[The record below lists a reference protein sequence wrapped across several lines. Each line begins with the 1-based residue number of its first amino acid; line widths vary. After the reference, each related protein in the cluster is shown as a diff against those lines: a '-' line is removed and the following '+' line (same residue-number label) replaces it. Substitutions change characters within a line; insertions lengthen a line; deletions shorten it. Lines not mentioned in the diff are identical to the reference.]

1 MIMVNLL
8 SFDLCEHS
16 GVLYVFMILKL
27 FIKVCKIVA
36 PIILIIT
43 IIMSL
48 TKAVGNPDE
57 LKKVFSSAVK
67 KFIAALLIFFVPT
80 IVNYAMDSLANRDPD
95 SFATCSTNANIDYI
109 KKLKEK
115 EEAERKNR
123 LEMREK
129 EAEEAAKKANQK
141 LEEDNASTNGNQVYK
156 DRRKQRQQ
164 MSGGEG
170 AGAANSIS
178 SKTNYGDLTLNVE
191 KAVDTNI
198 NNPSSGLGDGRNLYR
213 AVQNAAYTGNY
224 VVYAQNKN
232 YGSID
237 SSSKGGRICWSNLTT
252 GEQVKCIEIGAEGG
266 HMDGLT
272 YDNDRGYVLK
282 VANGRLLQIDNKK
295 MEVAGYANITNTSG
309 AITYVPKI
317 HSVVQYSGGSLHF
330 YKYNSGNNTYE
341 KYNSVSLQN
350 WDGEAVQGIGTD
362 GTNIFIADS
371 SPYSSKRNLYTY
383 SLEGARLEKHNFG
396 SGFGSLSSEVESA
409 FADNDGV
416 LYLACPQGI
425 ARVTNY
431 QANKIGLPT
440 R

>member
-1 MIMVNLL
+1 MINVLT
-8 SFDLCEHS
+8 FDICEHS
-16 GVLYVFMILKL
+16 GVLYVFMILKI
-27 FIKVCKIVA
+27 FIKVCKILA
-36 PIILIIT
+36 PIFLIIT
-43 IIMSL
+43 IIIAL
-48 TKAVGNPDE
+48 IKAIGKPDE
-57 LKKVFSSAVK
+57 LKKILPSATK
-67 KFIAALLIFFVPT
+67 KFIAALAIFFVPT
-80 IVNYAMDSLANRDPD
+80 VINYALDTLANRNPD

-109 KKLKEK
+109 KQLKEK
-115 EEAERKNR
+115 EEKERKAR
-123 LEMREK
+123 LEAREK
-129 EAEEAAKKANQK
+129 EAREAAKKANKK
-141 LEEDNASTNGNQVYK
+141 LEQDNASTDGNKIYK
-156 DRRKQRQQ
+156 DRMQQNRQSN
-164 MSGGEG
+164 SGES

-178 SKTNYGDLTLNVE
+178 TKSSYGDSTLNVE
-191 KAVDTNI
+191 KVVDTNI
-198 NNPSSGLGDGRNLYR
+198 NNPDSGLGDGRNRYR
-213 AVQNAAYTGNY
+213 AVQNATYTGKF
-224 VVYAQNKN
+224 VVYAQNRN

-237 SSSKGGRICWSNLTT
+237 SSSKGGRICWSNLST
-252 GEQVKCIEIGAEGG
+252 GEQVKCIEIGEEGG

-282 VANGRLLQIDNKK
+282 VAKGRLLQIDNKK
-295 MEVAGYANITNTSG
+295 MEIAGYANISNTSG

-317 HSVVQYSGGSLHF
+317 HSIVQYDGGSLHF

-383 SLEGARLEKHNFG
+383 SLDGVRLEKHNFG
-396 SGFGSLSSEVESA
+396 SGFGSISSEVESA